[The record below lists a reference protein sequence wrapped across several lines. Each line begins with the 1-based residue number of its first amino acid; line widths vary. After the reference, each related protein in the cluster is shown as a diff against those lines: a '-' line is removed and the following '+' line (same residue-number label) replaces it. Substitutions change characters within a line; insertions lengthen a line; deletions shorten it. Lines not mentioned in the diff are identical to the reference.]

1 MTGPEARTTNR
12 GSHATAFPFALAG
25 FVLASMIVA
34 AAPARAQDRTS
45 AQCGHEF
52 DQCQARCNTEFK
64 DDAGSRAPCV
74 AKCSGLYAACDA
86 GVAYEKAKPW
96 LEEQAKKTKRF
107 FEELLEKY
115 DRETPPDPAKK
126 TDKNSI

>member
-1 MTGPEARTTNR
+1 MRKPTQKSVRSKVGQFCHGLVA
-12 GSHATAFPFALAG
+12 AT
-25 FVLASMIVA
+25 FVLAVA
-34 AAPARAQDRTS
+34 AYTSSALAQGKTS

-52 DQCQARCNTEFK
+52 DQCQARCNTDFK

-107 FEELLEKY
+107 FDELLKKY
-115 DRETPPDPAKK
+115 EQETLPDPQKK
-126 TDKNSI
+126 TEKNSI

>member
-1 MTGPEARTTNR
+1 MGFMTL
-12 GSHATAFPFALAG
+12 ATPVMAEG
-25 FVLASMIVA
+25 KS
-34 AAPARAQDRTS
+34 S

-52 DQCQARCNTEFK
+52 DQCQTRCNTDFE
-64 DDAGSRAPCV
+64 DDAARRAPCV

-86 GVAYEKAKPW
+86 GVAYENAKPW

-107 FEELLEKY
+107 FDELLKEY
-115 DRETPPDPAKK
+115 DRERKPDPQKK

>member
-1 MTGPEARTTNR
+1 VQK
-12 GSHATAFPFALAG
+12 ATPKLFRSIAFYSRQGLFAGLVAIAIAAYAPP
-25 FVLASMIVA
+25 AS
-34 AAPARAQDRTS
+34 AQGKTS

-52 DQCQARCNTEFK
+52 DQCQARCNSDFK

-96 LEEQAKKTKRF
+96 LEEQAEKTKRF
-107 FEELLEKY
+107 FEELLDKY
-115 DRETPPDPAKK
+115 DRQSPPDPAKK